1 MGLIAL
7 LLGMVI
13 LLVTLERGLRP
24 MIQTTVKS
32 RATGAVTQIVNT
44 AVTGELT
51 KLDLDY
57 EDLVQLDRDDEG
69 TITAV
74 QTRMAAVNRFKANLS
89 AAVQTAVDQYQIQ
102 KINIPIGTLTGS
114 DILSGRGPS
123 VPLTIDMAGSMS
135 SAITSVFDSA
145 GINQTR
151 HQLMLT
157 VTVDVKAI
165 VPWYEISTTVSADF
179 LIAETILVGTVPGA
193 YTHVISGSSDGLAD
207 DIMLYGQEGQTKS
220 D

>member
-1 MGLIAL
+1 MKRRMPKTTYHRRRTMGLIAL

-74 QTRMAAVNRFKANLS
+74 QTRMA
-89 AAVQTAVDQYQIQ
+89 
-102 KINIPIGTLTGS
+102 
-114 DILSGRGPS
+114 GRQ
-123 VPLTIDMAGSMS
+123 PL
-135 SAITSVFDSA
+135 
-145 GINQTR
+145 
-151 HQLMLT
+151 
-157 VTVDVKAI
+157 
-165 VPWYEISTTVSADF
+165 
-179 LIAETILVGTVPGA
+179 
-193 YTHVISGSSDGLAD
+193 
-207 DIMLYGQEGQTKS
+207 
-220 D
+220 